1 MPSPQLRIS
10 DQERESALNA
20 LGEHMSAGRIDIDEY
35 GERSARIT
43 AAKTRGELAELF
55 ADLPTPHPVYGSAEP
70 VAAPAPASAPVPA
83 PAPQTAVARPDGW
96 NGGQR
101 AVAALMPLVWI
112 AAIALIATG
121 TLPAWPLIMAPIALS
136 IVGRALWGAGGD
148 HHRDRRREHRLD
160 HREARRE
167 LRDEFRRD
175 QLEARREM
183 RDDYHDRRRRF
194 DR

>member
-1 MPSPQLRIS
+1 MTEVPSPQLRIS

-55 ADLPTPHPVYGSAEP
+55 ADLPAPHPVYGNAQP
-70 VAAPAPASAPVPA
+70 VPAPAAAPVPA
-83 PAPQTAVARPDGW
+83 PAPQTAVARPNGW

-101 AVAALMPLVWI
+101 AVAALVPLVWI
-112 AAIALIATG
+112 ATIALIATT
-121 TLPAWPLIMAPIALS
+121 TLPAWPLIIAPIALS
-136 IVGRALWGAGGD
+136 IIGRAVWGHGWDQNNRDGRYD
-148 HHRDRRREHRLD
+148 HRDRHREHRID

-167 LRDEFRRD
+167 MRNEMRDEFRR
-175 QLEARREM
+175 RR
-183 RDDYHDRRRRF
+183 DRW
-194 DR
+194 

>member
-1 MPSPQLRIS
+1 MTEVPSPQLRIS

-43 AAKTRGELAELF
+43 AAKTRGELAGLF
-55 ADLPTPHPVYGSAEP
+55 DDLPAPHPVYGGAAP
-70 VAAPAPASAPVPA
+70 VAAPAAPPVPA

-101 AVAALMPLVWI
+101 AVAALVPLVWI
-112 AAIALIATG
+112 ATIALIATS
-121 TLPAWPLIMAPIALS
+121 TLPAWPLVIAPIALS
-136 IVGRALWGAGGD
+136 IIGRALWGHGGD
-148 HHRDRRREHRLD
+148 RYDHRDRARREHRLD

-167 LRDEFRRD
+167 IRDEFR
-175 QLEARREM
+175 
-183 RDDYHDRRRRF
+183 DRRRR
-194 DR
+194 DRW